1 MKNMKK
7 LRMCVL
13 GLCSFFLFSCGS
25 DDDPGISG
33 LQNDYLDVAG
43 GEFVAGELPVGDND
57 LMLQSA
63 TFDGS
68 ALPGGSSFLVLQSTE
83 ELSEVNLTV
92 QGQTG
97 YIRVPLSNPE
107 IVSAKV
113 RSASLYEYQV
123 LVMISQHLDG
133 DFTIE
138 FTTVNK
144 NGEVSSKVTRNVSYV
159 EAGTGS
165 LQVNLRFSN
174 AKDVDLYVVEP
185 NGNVIYYGMPFPYYS
200 ENYQAYMGWEYAD
213 TDEEPEWDPIGL
225 DVDSNAGCNID
236 NINSE
241 NIFFDEACLQKG
253 TYEVWVNMYSNC
265 DPSTPTG
272 YAVLANYK
280 GSMISNSLGEN
291 PVTGEFPVNEPDNPI
306 DEELTG
312 ARKVM
317 EFTINEGRNPGRSRI
332 SEGLP
337 VMWEKGVLNRLM
349 KH

>member
-1 MKNMKK
+1 MKNMEK

-97 YIRVPLSNPE
+97 YIRVPC
-107 IVSAKV
+107 
-113 RSASLYEYQV
+113 
-123 LVMISQHLDG
+123 

-317 EFTINEGRNPGRSRI
+317 EFTINEGRDPGRSRI

>member
-1 MKNMKK
+1 MKNMEK

-43 GEFVAGELPVGDND
+43 GEFVAGELPVGEND

-291 PVTGEFPVNEPDNPI
+291 PVTGEFHY
-306 DEELTG
+306 
-312 ARKVM
+312 K
-317 EFTINEGRNPGRSRI
+317 
-332 SEGLP
+332 
-337 VMWEKGVLNRLM
+337 
-349 KH
+349 